1 MDTSSYNTS
10 IKIVHEYSCM
20 LRPGPKLLSRSGQF
34 CIWVTFLPLLV
45 FFSYLIVLA
54 LTLA

>member
-34 CIWVTFLPLLV
+34 CIWVTILPLLV
-45 FFSYLIVLA
+45 FFPYLVVIS